1 MAVLRLTKCV
11 TSFNKKPYAQHSS
24 PPKLTVFLG
33 NGCPLLPAYAPASG
47 VEMQPTEKNHSFRTA
62 MLWATCVELSQR
74 ALLKMFRELEMRWCS
89 PITTYRTPIQPI
101 HIYIY
106 VHHSISPYISLY
118 NRYIILD
125 LDICA

>member
-33 NGCPLLPAYAPASG
+33 KGCPLLPACAPASG
-47 VEMQPTEKNHSFRTA
+47 VEMQPTEKNHSFRIA

-74 ALLKMFRELEMRWCS
+74 ALEMLWCS
-89 PITTYRTPIQPI
+89 PITTYRTPIQSYI
-101 HIYIY
+101 CIYIY
-106 VHHSISPYISLY
+106 VSYITVDHRIYPYI
-118 NRYIILD
+118 IVI
-125 LDICA
+125 